1 MINLKKIENYLNKNP
16 LLVLLF
22 LVIVFFSYFRKSISL
37 KNETFETNFNSPV
50 LGEYIQKVNAKL
62 GFLEG
67 NQRRY
72 LELLKF
78 NLKDRRT
85 THKSLSKS
93 FSIKIEILPS
103 PNEIKK
109 YRGNQVLMA
118 AVYDGDIDNATLY
131 SVDELGEG
139 MFESINITK
148 DDEFI
153 RVYLKKSDIDLV
165 IENHPAIITL
175 QNVVHST
182 DELFH
187 RNNANGLDELN
198 TKTIA
203 SKPVVS
209 FSAAKFLEKSIK
221 RKMQEE
227 LDKTQKRI
235 DRKIVELKNEDETLA
250 SNITEVS
257 DNIGNEIVKLR
268 ADIKTLNQ
276 FCRDEINKVKKMKGP
291 KGERGAQGEQGAKGE
306 QGPEGPKGPPG
317 PQGPKGKTGSIG
329 PEGKQSTKP
338 GPRGPRGKSGPPGPK
353 GDQGP
358 RSTLLGPAGP
368 PGPPG
373 LKGAKGD
380 KGSKGDRGAQGLRGP
395 AGSQGPEGRL
405 GPQGPQGPP
414 GPAVKLPNELNVKKL
429 IAKNITTD
437 NLETKDTINT
447 KSLNVKNPNNTVTHF
462 NYQNK
467 GLNYVRGPLKGDIF
481 GLSNKVAYE
490 APVGSPAAGESLCRS
505 KGHHRLASRM
515 EHQMLYWGGKDV
527 HAWVRDQTGT
537 VHPHSVVAHRGWNE
551 SGAGNQLTLCIKK

>member
-1 MINLKKIENYLNKNP
+1 
-16 LLVLLF
+16 
-22 LVIVFFSYFRKSISL
+22 
-37 KNETFETNFNSPV
+37 
-50 LGEYIQKVNAKL
+50 
-62 GFLEG
+62 
-67 NQRRY
+67 
-72 LELLKF
+72 
-78 NLKDRRT
+78 
-85 THKSLSKS
+85 
-93 FSIKIEILPS
+93 
-103 PNEIKK
+103 
-109 YRGNQVLMA
+109 MA

-139 MFESINITK
+139 LFESINITK

-153 RVYLKKSDIDLV
+153 RVYLKKSNIDLV
-165 IENHPAIITL
+165 IENQPAIITL
-175 QNVVHST
+175 QNVVHNI

-187 RNNANGLDELN
+187 RNNANGLDEFN

-209 FSAAKFLEKSIK
+209 SSAAKLLEKSIK
-221 RKMQEE
+221 IKMQEE

-235 DRKIVELKNEDETLA
+235 DKKIVELKNEDETLA

-257 DNIGNEIVKLR
+257 DNVGNEIVKLR

-276 FCRDEINKVKKMKGP
+276 FCRDEINKVKKMEGP

-405 GPQGPQGPP
+405 GPQGPKGEIGDSAQVPKGLIVAWNGTTPP
-414 GPAVKLPNELNVKKL
+414 SGWALCDGKNGTPDLSGRFILGKS
-429 IAKNITTD
+429 AK
-437 NLETKDTINT
+437 
-447 KSLNVKNPNNTVTHF
+447 
-462 NYQNK
+462 YNK
-467 GLNYVRGPLKGDIF
+467 GKTGGQEKVTLNINQMPAHNHSG
-481 GLSNKVAYE
+481 NTA
-490 APVGSPAAGESLCRS
+490 AAGNHNHSTS
-505 KGHHRLASRM
+505 FGP
-515 EHQMLYWGGKDV
+515 WNTGGSNCVGNDGSC
-527 HAWVRDQTGT
+527 HNL
-537 VHPHSVVAHRGWNE
+537 GWNGGVV
-551 SGAGNQLTLCIKK
+551 STNGNHTHSFTTHNRGGGNPMKYATLLCFSLDNEVIIIKSKTK

>member
-37 KNETFETNFNSPV
+37 KNESFETNFNSPV
-50 LGEYIQKVNAKL
+50 LGEYIQEVNAKL

-139 MFESINITK
+139 LFESINVTK

-165 IENHPAIITL
+165 IENQPAIITL

-187 RNNANGLDELN
+187 RNNANGLDEFN

-203 SKPVVS
+203 SKPLVS
-209 FSAAKFLEKSIK
+209 SGAAKLLEKSIK

-227 LDKTQKRI
+227 LNKTQKRI

-250 SNITEVS
+250 TSITEVS
-257 DNIGNEIVKLR
+257 DDVGNEIVKLR
-268 ADIKTLNQ
+268 ADIKTLNK
-276 FCRDEINKVKKMKGP
+276 FCRDEINKVKKMEGP
-291 KGERGAQGEQGAKGE
+291 KGEKGAQGEQGAKGE
-306 QGPEGPKGPPG
+306 QGPAGPPG
-317 PQGPKGKTGSIG
+317 STGLKGAKGDKGKTGSIG
-329 PEGKQSTKP
+329 PEGKRSTKP
-338 GPRGPRGKSGPPGPK
+338 GPPGPK
-353 GDQGP
+353 GKPGPPGLKGEEGP

-368 PGPPG
+368 PGPIG

-380 KGSKGDRGAQGLRGP
+380 KGSKGDRGAPGLKGTAGSKVPKGLIVAWNGTTPPSGWALCDGNNGTPDLSGRFILGKSAKYNKGKTGGQEKVTLNVNQMPAHNHKGNTAP
-395 AGSQGPEGRL
+395 AGKHSHSTDSSPWNDGH
-405 GPQGPQGPP
+405 GPP
-414 GPAVKLPNELNVKKL
+414 ESEGNCLGINSFHCKTLR
-429 IAKNITTD
+429 IARGKTSGNGNHTHSLTTH
-437 NLETKDTINT
+437 N
-447 KSLNVKNPNNTVTHF
+447 
-462 NYQNK
+462 
-467 GLNYVRGPLKGDIF
+467 RG
-481 GLSNKVAYE
+481 
-490 APVGSPAAGESLCRS
+490 
-505 KGHHRLASRM
+505 
-515 EHQMLYWGGKDV
+515 GGKPHENMPPYYV
-527 HAWVRDQTGT
+527 LAWIMK
-537 VHPHSVVAHRGWNE
+537 
-551 SGAGNQLTLCIKK
+551 L